1 MRLTLDPLLFSIII
15 LALLLLYF
23 LSGNIYMASYAS
35 DNTEG
40 LEGVHQ
46 TATKKN
52 YNISGIII
60 SVVW

>member
-1 MRLTLDPLLFSIII
+1 
-15 LALLLLYF
+15 
-23 LSGNIYMASYAS
+23 MASDAG
-35 DNTEG
+35 DNTDG

-52 YNISGIII
+52 YNISGITI

>member
-1 MRLTLDPLLFSIII
+1 
-15 LALLLLYF
+15 
-23 LSGNIYMASYAS
+23 MASYAS

-52 YNISGIII
+52 YSISGIII